1 MTNQIVSPG
10 LVSEGLKIKRAATAV
25 LGGLFLTSIPE
36 HLTLS
41 MKGVQSAE
49 EKLPKKRRSLWKN
62 RGYSMWPRNPSVGLM

>member
-10 LVSEGLKIKRAATAV
+10 LMSEGLKIKRAATAV

-41 MKGVQSAE
+41 MNGVQSAE
-49 EKLPKKRRSLWKN
+49 EKLPKKDGASGKSELFNVATEPLCR
-62 RGYSMWPRNPSVGLM
+62 